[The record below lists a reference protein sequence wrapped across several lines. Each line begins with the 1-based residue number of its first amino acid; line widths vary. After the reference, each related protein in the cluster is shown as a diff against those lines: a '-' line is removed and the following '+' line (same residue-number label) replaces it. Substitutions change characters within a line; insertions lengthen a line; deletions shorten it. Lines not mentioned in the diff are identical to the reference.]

1 MRESTDLHT
10 GWHQLEHGET
20 HIWYTKTARNRS
32 PEQIQ
37 RCRALFD
44 PSELQRL
51 DSLKYEHLAEQ
62 YLATRA
68 LCRTVLSRYA
78 DVAPGDWRFRVGPY
92 GRPEIAWPPLKNTLR
107 FNLSNVRG
115 MVVCGV
121 TSQLDIGVDV
131 EDQNRFAMDMSVA
144 EKYFAA
150 DEIKALKLLPALQRQ
165 DDLLKMWVLK
175 EAYLKATGYGLR
187 LPLNSFSVDLP
198 TMQIEIGVAAES
210 GYESNWQ
217 LGLYRPDDGYWMGVA
232 IRSRSGRVTRVE
244 LCEPEDIS
252 II

>member
-1 MRESTDLHT
+1 MQESTDFCT
-10 GWHQLEHGET
+10 GWHRLKHGEA
-20 HIWYTKTARNRS
+20 HVWHARTARNRS

-37 RCRALFD
+37 RCRTLLD
-44 PSELQRL
+44 PSELRRL

-92 GRPEIAWPPLKNTLR
+92 GRPEIAWPQLKNALR
-107 FNLSNVRG
+107 FNLSNVLG
-115 MVVCGV
+115 MVVCAV

-131 EDQNRFAMDMSVA
+131 EDRNRFAMDMSVA

-150 DEIKALKLLPALQRQ
+150 DETRALTLLPALQRQ
-165 DDLLKMWVLK
+165 DELLKMWVLK

-198 TMQIEIGVAAES
+198 TLQIEMGAAAENGCGS
-210 GYESNWQ
+210 DWQ
-217 LGLYRPDDGYWMGVA
+217 LGLYRPGDGYWMGVA
-232 IRSRSGRVTRVE
+232 IRNHGGRVTRVE